1 MSCTAREVGT
11 RSKTQVEEL
20 TFSSLCS
27 TPPKTSVFFYFLHTR
42 TYPQEVVL
50 QLHVL
55 VEIQHD
61 IKIII
66 PYRMFSSSMDENRT
80 IIIMSKELAS
90 EEPEDAAVMLQLLST
105 MRLFCPIWKRNL
117 HPHCYTSS
125 KHSALACCTITRS
138 SLLLLWQGSPI
149 YCQITNHG
157 IHNTIE
163 RGWECSTRERT
174 NPVRSSLIVWLVD
187 VHIID
192 LMCCLLHINLRHS
205 LG

>member
-105 MRLFCPIWKRNL
+105 MRLFCPI
-117 HPHCYTSS
+117 
-125 KHSALACCTITRS
+125 
-138 SLLLLWQGSPI
+138 
-149 YCQITNHG
+149 
-157 IHNTIE
+157 
-163 RGWECSTRERT
+163 
-174 NPVRSSLIVWLVD
+174 
-187 VHIID
+187 
-192 LMCCLLHINLRHS
+192 
-205 LG
+205 